1 MMIIAFGSKHVA
13 GNKMLL
19 VEQLNYGYRYAFLA
33 SFIFALIGFVL
44 SFWLK
49 SKQQ

>member
-19 VEQLNYGYRYAFLA
+19 AEQLNYGYRYAFLA
-33 SFIFALIGFVL
+33 SFIFALIGLFYH
-44 SFWLK
+44 FG
-49 SKQQ
+49 

>member
-1 MMIIAFGSKHVA
+1 MRYQLTYTFME
-13 GNKMLL
+13 MLL
-19 VEQLNYGYRYAFLA
+19 AEQLNYGYRYAFLA